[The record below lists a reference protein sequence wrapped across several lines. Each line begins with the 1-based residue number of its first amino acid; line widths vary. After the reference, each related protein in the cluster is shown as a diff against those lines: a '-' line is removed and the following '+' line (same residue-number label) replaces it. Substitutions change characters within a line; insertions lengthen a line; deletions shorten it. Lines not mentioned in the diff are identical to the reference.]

1 MCFYLPT
8 QSSVSVLLRQAKIMC
23 FFYMSYFPYKRK
35 PLHSDE
41 SYISRIQK
49 DFWAIKREEV
59 HQWGWSSRESRY
71 DREPTTSFFF
81 FLSFFLM
88 FVVNAGKPTENRWV
102 NPFPLPQDKFA
113 FLFFFLVKRSFCCCK
128 WTIFD
133 FIRNWVTVELNVDIR
148 VMNT

>member
-1 MCFYLPT
+1 
-8 QSSVSVLLRQAKIMC
+8 
-23 FFYMSYFPYKRK
+23 MSYFPYKRK

-59 HQWGWSSRESRY
+59 HLWGWSSRENRY
-71 DREPTTSFFF
+71 DREQTTSFFF

-102 NPFPLPQDKFA
+102 TPFPLPQDKFA
-113 FLFFFLVKRSFCCCK
+113 FLFFFFWWREVSAVVNEQSLILSD
-128 WTIFD
+128 TG
-133 FIRNWVTVELNVDIR
+133 
-148 VMNT
+148 